1 VQPHSTVQDV
11 TIYTDGGC
19 SPNPGPGGWAAILLF
34 DEKDVAGRR
43 KEKRLKDGVYDSTNN
58 RMELTAALKALE
70 ALDGPARVELHTDSR
85 YLANAFNQGWLEN
98 WQENGWKT
106 ASKKPVKN
114 KDLWQKL
121 LAAAEAHEVEWIW
134 VEGHAGDPLNE
145 RVDDM
150 VGQARAEFE

>member
-1 VQPHSTVQDV
+1 MNDV

-19 SPNPGPGGWAAILLF
+19 SPNPGPGGWAAVLLF
-34 DEKDVAGRR
+34 EEKDVAGRR
-43 KEKRLKDGVYDSTNN
+43 KEKRLKDGAPDSTNN

-70 ALDGPARVELHTDSR
+70 ALDEPARVELHTDSR

-98 WQENGWKT
+98 WQDNGWKT
-106 ASKKPVKN
+106 ASKKPVAN

-121 LAAAEAHEVEWIW
+121 LAATEAHEVEWIW

-145 RVDDM
+145 LVDDM
-150 VGQARAEFE
+150 VGEARERFE

>member
-1 VQPHSTVQDV
+1 
-11 TIYTDGGC
+11 
-19 SPNPGPGGWAAILLF
+19 
-34 DEKDVAGRR
+34 
-43 KEKRLKDGVYDSTNN
+43 
-58 RMELTAALKALE
+58 
-70 ALDGPARVELHTDSR
+70 DGPARVELHTDSR